1 MLNVGPKMVEFYQ
14 PQKRQEGRPS
24 KEPLDPY
31 KEIPKNTHLSALTIT
46 AAFEESNINCDNNLL
61 KQLKE
66 GYGWQDIKLGHNK
79 VVKIATSSGS
89 RRSISIPHGTIK
101 SAPARESA
109 GVVRIFQFHMVRLKE
124 GEGVCSGRLLRFQ
137 FHMVRLKAQM
147 TRKQVGLRE
156 NFNSIWY
163 D

>member
-1 MLNVGPKMVEFYQ
+1 MLNVCPKMVEFYQ

-31 KEIPKNTHLSALTIT
+31 KEIPKNTHLSALTVT

-61 KQLKE
+61 EQLKE

-79 VVKIATSSGS
+79 VVKIATSFGS

-101 SAPARESA
+101 RDS
-109 GVVRIFQFHMVRLKE
+109 GVQIGSTSDIFQFHMVRLKGGASVLYGY
-124 GEGVCSGRLLRFQ
+124 GELISIPHGTIKRLLRI
-137 FHMVRLKAQM
+137 
-147 TRKQVGLRE
+147 LR
-156 NFNSIWY
+156 NLCLPYFNSTWY

>member
-1 MLNVGPKMVEFYQ
+1 MLNVCPKMVEFYQ

-31 KEIPKNTHLSALTIT
+31 KEIPKNTHLSALTVT

-61 KQLKE
+61 EQLKE

-79 VVKIATSSGS
+79 VVKIATSFGS

-101 SAPARESA
+101 RDS
-109 GVVRIFQFHMVRLKE
+109 GVQIGSTSDIFQFHMVRLK
-124 GEGVCSGRLLRFQ
+124 VISVPSNVLFQ
-137 FHMVRLKAQM
+137 FHMVRLKGITA
-147 TRKQVGLRE
+147 R
-156 NFNSIWY
+156 
-163 D
+163 